1 MDVDPLRRAF
11 ERQYDN
17 PNRVE
22 IGTDTACIYDIAPPH
37 PRSSVPILFCP
48 GWMENPQNHKETIYA
63 LYRQGR
69 RTVFPDSPHGIEAR
83 PRANLPMAQ
92 LRHAEVLIATLKHQG
107 IDEADA
113 IAHSAGAIGLA
124 IAGTAS
130 GGPRFRNVVLQSP
143 AGLCGGETVA
153 SVAWHAWQESRQE
166 TRRQRWKPTE
176 HQLIR
181 DPGRRRMYW
190 VSTLARTVAEIN
202 AIANVDIRELLIEM
216 RRRGGLLAVV
226 HGTDD
231 RLFSMGRMQRHVD
244 VGVVDGFYSVE
255 GGHQQILLEPSQYAS
270 LASEALLAL
279 ERRRHGSGALLH
291 DAAASVQNV

>member
-1 MDVDPLRRAF
+1 MDVDPHRRAF
-11 ERQYDN
+11 DKQYDN
-17 PNRVE
+17 PHRVE
-22 IGTDTACIYDIAPPH
+22 IGTDAACIYDIAPPH

-92 LRHAEVLIATLKHQG
+92 LRHAQALIATLKHQG
-107 IDEADA
+107 VDEADA
-113 IAHSAGAIGLA
+113 IAHSAGAISLA

-143 AGLCGGETVA
+143 AGLCGGETAA
-153 SVAWHAWQESRQE
+153 SVAWRGWQESRQE
-166 TRRQRWKPTE
+166 TRRQRCTPTE
-176 HQLIR
+176 RQLIR
-181 DPGRRRMYW
+181 DYGCRRMYW
-190 VSTLARTVAEIN
+190 LSTLARTVAEIK

-216 RRRGGLLAVV
+216 RRRGGRLAVV

-231 RLFSMGRMQRHVD
+231 RLFSMERMQRHVD
-244 VGVVDGFYSVE
+244 AGLVDGFYSVD
-255 GGHQQILLEPSQYAS
+255 GGHQQILLEPSRHAS
-270 LASEALLAL
+270 LASEVLLAL
-279 ERRRHGSGALLH
+279 ERRRLGSDAQLH
-291 DAAASVQNV
+291 EATARVLNA